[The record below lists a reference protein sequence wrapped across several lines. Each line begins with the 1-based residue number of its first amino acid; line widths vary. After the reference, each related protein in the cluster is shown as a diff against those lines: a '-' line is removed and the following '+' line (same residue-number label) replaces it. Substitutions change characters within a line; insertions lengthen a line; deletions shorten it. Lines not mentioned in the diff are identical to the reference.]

1 MQHAPDPQ
9 EARALGALEGGDILT
24 NSRRLNGM
32 LLAVSTRAAARRR
45 WPRAAVLLVPIVSA
59 ADVLSDDSQ
68 IVNKLMLVA
77 DHNDLRN
84 SEQTDVQPT

>member
-1 MQHAPDPQ
+1 M
-9 EARALGALEGGDILT
+9 
-24 NSRRLNGM
+24 
-32 LLAVSTRAAARRR
+32 
-45 WPRAAVLLVPIVSA
+45 LLVPIVSA

-84 SEQTDVQPT
+84 SEQKDGQPT